1 MANNNWFATLSAL
14 CFCFLTS
21 ACGTNSIRGDVPSG
35 FQSGTQILGQVAK
48 VYSQD
53 DVLDNKRPIV
63 TSELKKDLLEIGVPE
78 SEILDGSEVQVS
90 TYCYAW
96 NSSVGCNHISRYMA
110 HASPELRGKI
120 KRGSIVA
127 VKMYVTKNKRLVGL
141 VMHDYGDGED
151 PKLDCESLSLNYKGV
166 SSFSPL
172 GPPIG
177 AWFHCKGIPLLQEGW
192 VKKNVPEAPCGPFIS
207 GPCVFELQ
215 KPPSDR

>member
-1 MANNNWFATLSAL
+1 MANSNWFTTLSAL
-14 CFCFLTS
+14 CFCLLTS
-21 ACGTNSIRGDVPSG
+21 ACGTTSIREDVPSG
-35 FQSGTQILGQVAK
+35 FQSGTQILGQVAI
-48 VYSQD
+48 VYSRD
-53 DVLDNKRPIV
+53 DVLENKRPIV

-96 NSSVGCNHISRYMA
+96 NSSVGCKHVSRYMA
-110 HASPELRGKI
+110 HAAPEIRGKI

-127 VKMYVTKNKRLVGL
+127 VKMYVTEEKRLVGL
-141 VMHDYGDGED
+141 VVHDFGDGED
-151 PKLDCESLSLNYKGV
+151 PKLGCEPLSLVYKGL
-166 SSFSPL
+166 SSLSPL

-177 AWFHCKGIPLLQEGW
+177 AWFYCKQIPLLQDGW